1 MLLGHAS
8 LISSNLPLDVLLK
21 VVDQTSELLLV
32 VDDVLSRYV
41 EGNYAVLDLN
51 VISNFLVTY
60 DIVRQNFNDLCIGS

>member
-21 VVDQTSELLLV
+21 VVDQASELLLV

-51 VISNFLVTY
+51 VISNLLVTY
-60 DIVRQNFNDLCIGS
+60 DIVR